1 MSFKTAAELEKE
13 YNELLIDSLS
23 GLDQYPQDPAELA
36 KIERAEIRMKAA
48 QMRERIQR
56 RLVPDE
62 LESLVREV
70 QTDIIKARIVLP
82 GETLLE
88 KSERV
93 MREMG
98 LDIEYTGEHQSAE
111 ALETAYNK
119 LVVESDKLGA
129 PEERAVFEEAE
140 RGALKDIEVD
150 RSFYRSPAVEARIA
164 HDTELAMKGLRE
176 STSKSSGFGFEPQKS
191 TVKTYTDD
199 MGVKINSDF
208 RPPQYDLFMEGGAE
222 IEMQTIPSKLGGP
235 WMSPHNVETT
245 PYKWLS
251 PSEIQMQALADEAD
265 QHFESL
271 VSDDEIDGKIDTIE
285 AQQQAIA
292 KKAVEARGAR
302 SGDPAMLPEARTEL
316 TRTRVQLPSGDYHE
330 LADGALTRVE
340 TDWLA
345 RYDRMRS
352 QDARSLKV
360 DADLRALEVRRRALL
375 HREHAREVS
384 QVQLDDE
391 FLNDGVR
398 LGSREIAQETMA
410 EQLERLTPAQ
420 RESLAM
426 ELAAKGAGVE
436 AMTTG
441 EIMLRFGK
449 GLGANAVAMGAL
461 TALGFALPK
470 KASEGLN
477 VVMDAAA
484 VAALVTGVDP
494 AFAVVQGTMELV
506 KEMTTQAHRLKYNL
520 DSDRDHGNN
529 FGYVR
534 DGAHWYPAY
543 VKQHEEWEG
552 GVGERGNDLDLT
564 YGTHMTLTV
573 LPNNKIEPHF
583 QQQLG
588 VRHVTGSDKD
598 LLKTFKHITAEDP
611 LRDWYLLQPDQLD
624 MVRRAGQIIVLPK
637 AGFVV
642 HKDDWDLYKVPPSR
656 SDGEPY
662 LPTWWKANLDL
673 RRSLDYIHHWQIGSK
688 AGRT

>member
-1 MSFKTAAELEKE
+1 MLG
-13 YNELLIDSLS
+13 LIGASL
-23 GLDQYPQDPAELA
+23 GGLA
-36 KIERAEIRMKAA
+36 KKLLKDQAKKIGKALYERHLKPIIGKLRDRALELTRRVLRNPEDVDLERNLTEVQEDIQTLERAEAKLSAEAA
-48 QMRERIQR
+48 
-56 RLVPDE
+56 
-62 LESLVREV
+62 ESLEQSRARSRAEDAELDKIKPGDGYDAGRAFMDAEARAKHRVVGGQPSTIDFGSGYTQSYAMKRVPPPKIGDALQAIGGITEESVFGVELAPIKEKLKPTFAPDVPELQQIRDALEIQEENLLEERLFNSGKKLHADGVAIRVEMQSIRPVEKRWLGDPMERELYRAAKIAV
-70 QTDIIKARIVLP
+70 DDGGGVLP
-82 GETLLE
+82 PETLLE
-88 KSERV
+88 KSERM

-119 LVVESDKLGA
+119 LVVESDKMGA

-235 WMSPHNVETT
+235 WTSPHNVETT

-285 AQQQAIA
+285 AEQQAIA

-398 LGSREIAQETMA
+398 LGSREIARETMA
-410 EQLERLTPAQ
+410 EQLEHLTPAQ

-426 ELAAKGAGVE
+426 ELAAKGAGVFEGRARGGE
-436 AMTTG
+436 A
-441 EIMLRFGK
+441 
-449 GLGANAVAMGAL
+449 
-461 TALGFALPK
+461 
-470 KASEGLN
+470 
-477 VVMDAAA
+477 
-484 VAALVTGVDP
+484 
-494 AFAVVQGTMELV
+494 
-506 KEMTTQAHRLKYNL
+506 
-520 DSDRDHGNN
+520 
-529 FGYVR
+529 
-534 DGAHWYPAY
+534 
-543 VKQHEEWEG
+543 
-552 GVGERGNDLDLT
+552 
-564 YGTHMTLTV
+564 
-573 LPNNKIEPHF
+573 
-583 QQQLG
+583 
-588 VRHVTGSDKD
+588 
-598 LLKTFKHITAEDP
+598 
-611 LRDWYLLQPDQLD
+611 
-624 MVRRAGQIIVLPK
+624 RRAES
-637 AGFVV
+637 A
-642 HKDDWDLYKVPPSR
+642 
-656 SDGEPY
+656 E
-662 LPTWWKANLDL
+662 
-673 RRSLDYIHHWQIGSK
+673 RRVGCGD
-688 AGRT
+688 R